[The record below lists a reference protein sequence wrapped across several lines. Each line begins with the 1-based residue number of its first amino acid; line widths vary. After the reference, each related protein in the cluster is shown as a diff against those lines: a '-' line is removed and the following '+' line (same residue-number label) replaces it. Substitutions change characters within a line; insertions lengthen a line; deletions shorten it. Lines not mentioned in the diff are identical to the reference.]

1 MPPMNTKRCIAAAV
15 LIGMGVWVCA
25 RAVAQNAPTLG
36 EILKRLQ
43 ENLDQYDSSVPSF
56 FCDERVLTASP
67 RAPMGYGGTVT
78 DSTFLLKR
86 IPRPD
91 DQVILRES
99 REVKKVNGKPVTG
112 DSIGGGM
119 LFVGAFSNGLALVSL
134 SQQACMDY
142 TLTSNKD
149 PILVEF
155 ASVAADKRP
164 ADCRMQEDISGSAVI
179 DPETMQVT
187 RMQFHAPHHMIGT
200 EMGWWDV
207 TVEYAPVE
215 LDGKTFWL
223 PKRIYESMAVRRA
236 SWSYDASYR
245 KYHLMEATSRILPF
259 DETPAP

>member
-1 MPPMNTKRCIAAAV
+1 MDKKRCIAVAG
-15 LIGMGVWVCA
+15 LLGMGAWVCA
-25 RAVAQNAPTLG
+25 GAVAQKVPTLG
-36 EILKRLQ
+36 EILERLQ
-43 ENLDQYDSSVPSF
+43 ANLNQYDSSVPSF

-119 LFVGAFSNGLALVSL
+119 LYVGAFSNGLALVSL

-155 ASVAADKRP
+155 ASVAAAKRP
-164 ADCRMQEDISGSAVI
+164 ADCRMQEDVSGRAVI

-187 RMQFHAPHHMIGT
+187 RMQFHASHHMIGSET
-200 EMGWWDV
+200 GWWDV

-245 KYHLMEATSRILPF
+245 KYHLMEATSRILPS

>member
-1 MPPMNTKRCIAAAV
+1 MDKKRCIAVAV
-15 LIGMGVWVCA
+15 LIGMEVWVCA
-25 RAVAQNAPTLG
+25 GAVAQKVPTLG
-36 EILKRLQ
+36 EILQRMQ
-43 ENLDQYDSSVPSF
+43 ENLDRYDSSVPSF
-56 FCDERVLTASP
+56 FCDERVFTASP
-67 RAPMGYGGTVT
+67 RAPVGAMGGTVT

-91 DQVILRES
+91 DQEILRES

-142 TLTSNKD
+142 RLTSNKD
-149 PILVEF
+149 PILVDF
-155 ASVAADKRP
+155 ASVPAAKRP
-164 ADCRMQEDISGSAVI
+164 ADCRMQEDVSGRAVI
-179 DPETMQVT
+179 DPETMQLT
-187 RMQFHAPHHMIGT
+187 RIQFHAPHHMIGT

-215 LDGKTFWL
+215 LDGKMFWL
-223 PKRIYESMAVRRA
+223 PKSIYESMAVRKA

-259 DETPAP
+259 DETTAP

>member
-1 MPPMNTKRCIAAAV
+1 ME
-15 LIGMGVWVCA
+15 VWVCA
-25 RAVAQNAPTLG
+25 GAVAQKVPTLG
-36 EILKRLQ
+36 EILQRLQ
-43 ENLDQYDSSVPSF
+43 ENLDRYDSSVPSF
-56 FCDERVLTASP
+56 FCDERVFTASP
-67 RAPMGYGGTVT
+67 RAPVGAMGGTVT

-91 DQVILRES
+91 DQEILRES

-142 TLTSNKD
+142 RLTSNKD
-149 PILVEF
+149 PILVDF
-155 ASVAADKRP
+155 ASVPAAKRP
-164 ADCRMQEDISGSAVI
+164 ADCRMQEDVSGRAVI
-179 DPETMQVT
+179 DPETMQLT
-187 RMQFHAPHHMIGT
+187 RIQFHAPHHMIGT

-215 LDGKTFWL
+215 LDGKMFWL
-223 PKRIYESMAVRRA
+223 PKRIYESMAVRKA

-259 DETPAP
+259 DETTAP

>member
-1 MPPMNTKRCIAAAV
+1 MDKKRCIAVAG
-15 LIGMGVWVCA
+15 LIGLEVWVCA
-25 RAVAQNAPTLG
+25 GALAQNAPTLG
-36 EILKRLQ
+36 EILQRLQ
-43 ENLDQYDSSVPSF
+43 ENLNQYDSSVPSF

-99 REVKKVNGKPVTG
+99 REVKKVNGKPATG

-119 LFVGAFSNGLALVSL
+119 LSVGAFSNGLALVSL

-149 PILVEF
+149 PIVVEF
-155 ASVAADKRP
+155 ASVAGDKRP
-164 ADCRMQEDISGSAVI
+164 ADCRMQEDVSGRAVI
-179 DPETMQVT
+179 DSETMQLT
-187 RMQFHAPHHMIGT
+187 QIQFHAPHHMIGT

-215 LDGKTFWL
+215 LDGKMFWL
-223 PKRIYESMAVRRA
+223 PKRIYESMAVRKA

-245 KYHLMEATSRILPF
+245 KYHLMEATSRILPS
-259 DETPAP
+259 DETSVP

>member
-1 MPPMNTKRCIAAAV
+1 MDKKRCIAVAV
-15 LIGMGVWVCA
+15 LIGMEVWVCA
-25 RAVAQNAPTLG
+25 GAVAQKASTLA
-36 EILKRLQ
+36 EILERLQ
-43 ENLDQYDSSVPSF
+43 ENLNQYDSSVPSF
-56 FCDERVLTASP
+56 FCDERVV
-67 RAPMGYGGTVT
+67 MGGTVT

-119 LFVGAFSNGLALVSL
+119 LFVGAFSNGQALVSL

-142 TLTSNKD
+142 KLTSNQD
-149 PILVEF
+149 PIMVEF
-155 ASVAADKRP
+155 ASVAAAERP
-164 ADCRMQEDISGSAVI
+164 TGCRMQEDVSGRAVI

-207 TVEYAPVE
+207 TVEYASVE
-215 LDGKTFWL
+215 LGGKIFWL
-223 PKRIYESMAVRRA
+223 PKRISESMAVRRT
-236 SWSYDASYR
+236 SWSYNASYR
-245 KYHLMEATSRILPF
+245 NYHKMEATSRILPS